1 MAQRPKSGGGCLS
14 IFLVLVLIGLAIQYW
29 YVALPLTLVLIVVG
43 LVAGS
48 RKRKAQLEAARRQ
61 EELARHRPGPRDP
74 WLNEIAVALSDFE
87 FTEYARNTGTQVAG
101 VPIEGD
107 IQLLAPHFAVIVT
120 LVASPELAHQAEIG
134 LRANPEV
141 RTAIRDGYSIVRAV
155 DRVLYVANG
164 RGGVADEAQLNEVA
178 QIVGTIPVGP
188 PRLPGTSGAPP
199 TRLVPSSRSQPTA
212 AAPVASADV
221 LDQLKRLGE
230 LRQAGVLT
238 DAEFE
243 AKKAELLRRF

>member
-14 IFLVLVLIGLAIQYW
+14 VFAVLLLIGLAIEYW
-29 YVALPLTLVLIVVG
+29 YVAVPLILVLIVVG

-48 RKRKAQLEAARRQ
+48 RRRKAQLEAARRQ

-107 IQLLAPHFAVIVT
+107 IQLLAPHFAVTVT
-120 LVASPELAHQAEIG
+120 LLASPELARQAEIG

-141 RTAIRDGYSIVRAV
+141 RTALRDGRSIVRAV

-164 RGGVADEAQLNEVA
+164 RGGVADESRLNEVV
-178 QIVGTIPVGP
+178 QIVGPIPVGP
-188 PRLPGTSGAPP
+188 PRLSTASPAPP
-199 TRLVPSSRSQPTA
+199 APLPTPRPA
-212 AAPVASADV
+212 VAAPVASGDV

-238 DAEFE
+238 EAEFE